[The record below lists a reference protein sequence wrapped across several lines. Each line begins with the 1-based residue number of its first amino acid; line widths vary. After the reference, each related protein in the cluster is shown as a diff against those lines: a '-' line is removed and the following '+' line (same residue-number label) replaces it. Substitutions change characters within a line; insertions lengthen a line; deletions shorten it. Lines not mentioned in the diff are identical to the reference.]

1 MLQSLHIINFAI
13 IKDTVLDPASGV
25 TICTGE
31 TGSGKSIV
39 IDALAVLMGRR
50 AKTDF
55 IRTGADYFK
64 IEGVFYVDDTIIED
78 LQKEGIDT
86 DSNQLILSRRLNRN
100 GRGICTINGNFCT
113 VRQLQSLGS
122 KLVRL
127 HEQNDNMELLSIPF
141 CERMVDTGTPD
152 VIASY
157 KKYRE
162 LYEEW
167 KN

>member
-13 IKDTVLDPASGV
+13 IKDTVLDPAFGV

-64 IEGVFYVDDTIIED
+64 IEGVFYNQSLKDKEISDKTKNLGTKQNQLRKKISIED
-78 LQKEGIDT
+78 HIKVKNIENELEK
-86 DSNQLILSRRLNRN
+86 ILSNLNKK
-100 GRGICTINGNFCT
+100 
-113 VRQLQSLGS
+113 LQIEEIRDISQS
-122 KLVRL
+122 AK
-127 HEQNDNMELLSIPF
+127 SIRSSI
-141 CERMVDTGTPD
+141 ESTKD
-152 VIASY
+152 
-157 KKYRE
+157 
-162 LYEEW
+162 W
-167 KN
+167 KI

>member
-55 IRTGADYFK
+55 ILT
-64 IEGVFYVDDTIIED
+64 
-78 LQKEGIDT
+78 
-86 DSNQLILSRRLNRN
+86 
-100 GRGICTINGNFCT
+100 
-113 VRQLQSLGS
+113 S
-122 KLVRL
+122 KLKVCF
-127 HEQNDNMELLSIPF
+127 M
-141 CERMVDTGTPD
+141 
-152 VIASY
+152 
-157 KKYRE
+157 
-162 LYEEW
+162 
-167 KN
+167 

>member
-86 DSNQLILSRRLNRN
+86 DGNQLIGMEEAYAQLMAIS
-100 GRGICTINGNFCT
+100 
-113 VRQLQSLGS
+113 VR
-122 KLVRL
+122 
-127 HEQNDNMELLSIPF
+127 F
-141 CERMVDTGTPD
+141 
-152 VIASY
+152 ASC
-157 KKYRE
+157 RVWE
-162 LYEEW
+162 ASS
-167 KN
+167 